1 MLSHGFLQ
9 VFKSCAK
16 TVSKC
21 PKLFQRCLKA
31 VPKLYQRC
39 RKVVPN
45 MSQRCRKVVS
55 KLSQNCLKVAPK
67 MSQSCFKDISKL
79 SQSCTKVVS
88 KLFQS
93 CTKVVSK
100 MSQSCTKVVAFCLVL
115 LLEKSNR
122 WVRKWWNYIWSS
134 SIRRREWKWRL
145 DRAWWRAS
153 LWSRPFHHCS
163 PGRSRVSETSKKYSN
178 SPERASQNKLHKG
191 TKGVGAWKNQF
202 VNSWLEIDFL
212 QLQRGLHCGPRWT
225 RAKLQVVTLG
235 TRLVSFLSPLALS
248 E

>member
-1 MLSHGFLQ
+1 MKELE
-9 VFKSCAK
+9 
-16 TVSKC
+16 
-21 PKLFQRCLKA
+21 
-31 VPKLYQRC
+31 
-39 RKVVPN
+39 VV
-45 MSQRCRKVVS
+45 
-55 KLSQNCLKVAPK
+55 PK
-67 MSQSCFKDISKL
+67 MSQSCTKYVSKMSQSCLKVVSKL
-79 SQSCTKVVS
+79 SQSCTKDVSKLSQSCFKDVS

-100 MSQSCTKVVAFCLVL
+100 MSQSCTKVVAFYLVL
-115 LLEKSNR
+115 LLENLIDEWGSDE
-122 WVRKWWNYIWSS
+122 NYIWSS

-235 TRLVSFLSPLALS
+235 TRLVSFPSPLALS

>member
-1 MLSHGFLQ
+1 
-9 VFKSCAK
+9 
-16 TVSKC
+16 
-21 PKLFQRCLKA
+21 
-31 VPKLYQRC
+31 
-39 RKVVPN
+39 

-55 KLSQNCLKVAPK
+55 KLSQ
-67 MSQSCFKDISKL
+67 SCFKDVSKL

-93 CTKVVSK
+93 STKVVSK
-100 MSQSCTKVVAFCLVL
+100 MSQSCSKVAAFCLVL

-134 SIRRREWKWRL
+134 SIRRRGWKWRL
-145 DRAWWRAS
+145 DRAWWRAL

-163 PGRSRVSETSKKYSN
+163 PGRSRVSETSKKYCN

-191 TKGVGAWKNQF
+191 TKGVGAWKDQF
-202 VNSWLEIDFL
+202 VNSWLEIEFL

-225 RAKLQVVTLG
+225 WAKLQVVTLG
-235 TRLVSFLSPLALS
+235 TRLVSFPSPLALS
-248 E
+248 EWGGERV